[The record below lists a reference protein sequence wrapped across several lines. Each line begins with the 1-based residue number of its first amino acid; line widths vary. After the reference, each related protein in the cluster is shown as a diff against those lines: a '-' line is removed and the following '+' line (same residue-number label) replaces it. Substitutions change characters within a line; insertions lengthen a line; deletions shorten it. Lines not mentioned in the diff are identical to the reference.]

1 MQNDEETDPMYT
13 KKNQTGTDDK
23 AQKTISTFGGFTF
36 YRGLDE

>member
-1 MQNDEETDPMYT
+1 MQNDEETNPKFI
-13 KKNQTGTDDK
+13 KKDLTGTKDK